1 MSHILKRDQ
10 RRGGRGRFH
19 GRQRWRMRPTFLELE
34 GRALLSTIVVN
45 NPTDTPVAGKTD
57 LRQAIALAN
66 TNGGAESITFD
77 KTVFNTPQTINLDPA
92 LGQLELSDQTGTETI
107 TGPRA
112 GVTIKGNYTTA
123 GVANSVFEIEPGATA
138 TLSGL
143 TITGGNNPI
152 WGGGVDNYYG
162 TATLI
167 DCTVSGN
174 AGGGFVN
181 NFGTA
186 TLTDCTISDNSAS
199 YYGFGGGGGV
209 WSYGTT
215 TLTNCTISG
224 NSAAGGGGLVNYG
237 GTLTLTNCNVSGNS
251 AQSGGGVEYGSGG
264 RYGAEY
270 ATTTLTNCTISGNS
284 AVWGG
289 GLDNI
294 DGAMTLAN
302 CAVDNNQAVATFDFA
317 TAEGGGILSNGG
329 SLSISSSTV
338 AGNTATGVVGAN
350 YPSGLIAGYGIGG
363 GIALGGNAT
372 ATVTNT
378 AFLGNLAQ
386 GAAGASG
393 LIGGEARGGAIAVG
407 RFNTGDDGVVVN
419 DEWVPADRQ
428 RGSRR
433 RRRLGSR
440 RRQRLRRWNLRR
452 RGLLSDP
459 RSNGRQ
465 HEPCLGRPRRSRRQR
480 RRRHR
485 RRPLHLDRRR
495 GDPQENDGR
504 AELRLHQQRQYLWD
518 RELMT

>member
-45 NPTDTPVAGKTD
+45 NPTDTPVAGETD

-112 GVTIKGNYTTA
+112 GVTIKGNYTTSGA
-123 GVANSVFEIEPGATA
+123 ANSVFEIEPGATA

-143 TITGGNNPI
+143 TITGGNNEI
-152 WGGGVDNYYG
+152 FGGGVNDYG

-167 DCTVSGN
+167 DCTISGN
-174 AGGGFVN
+174 AGSGFVN
-181 NFGTA
+181 NFSSA
-186 TLTDCTISDNSAS
+186 TLIDCTISDNSES
-199 YYGFGGGGGV
+199 FYGIRRRRRGV
-209 WSYGTT
+209 ELRNNHAHQLHDQRQLGSPGAAGWPTMAARSRLPTATSAATPPY
-215 TLTNCTISG
+215 
-224 NSAAGGGGLVNYG
+224 SAAGCS
-237 GTLTLTNCNVSGNS
+237 TMASERSTERSTPRPSSPTARS
-251 AQSGGGVEYGSGG
+251 AATRQ
-264 RYGAEY
+264 YGA
-270 ATTTLTNCTISGNS
+270 AGCKTSTARSRSPTAPSTTTRP
-284 AVWGG
+284 W
-289 GLDNI
+289 
-294 DGAMTLAN
+294 
-302 CAVDNNQAVATFDFA
+302 ATFDFA
-317 TAEGGGILSNGG
+317 TAEGGGILSDGG
-329 SLSISSSTV
+329 SLSISSSTL

-407 RFNTGDDGVVVN
+407 LFNTGVDGLEASLTMSGCLLIGNVAQGGAGGSGADGGNASGGGIFVAVDASATLDQTVVSMNLALGGLAGAGGSDGDGIGGGLYISTGGVVTLKKTTVALNFASTSN
-419 DEWVPADRQ
+419 DNIYGTV
-428 RGSRR
+428 S
-433 RRRLGSR
+433 
-440 RRQRLRRWNLRR
+440 
-452 RGLLSDP
+452 
-459 RSNGRQ
+459 
-465 HEPCLGRPRRSRRQR
+465 
-480 RRRHR
+480 
-485 RRPLHLDRRR
+485 
-495 GDPQENDGR
+495 
-504 AELRLHQQRQYLWD
+504 
-518 RELMT
+518 

>member
-112 GVTIKGNYTTA
+112 GVTIKGNYTTS
-123 GVANSVFEIEPGATA
+123 GVANSVFEIEQGATA

-143 TITGGNNPI
+143 TITGGNNAI

-181 NFGTA
+181 NFGSA
-186 TLTDCTISDNSAS
+186 TLTDCTISDNSAG

-224 NSAAGGGGLVNYG
+224 NSAAVGGGLVNYG
-237 GTLTLTNCNVSGNS
+237 GPLTLTNCNVSGNS
-251 AQSGGGVEYGSGG
+251 AQYGGGGILQRG
-264 RYGAEY
+264 RCGAEY

-289 GLDNI
+289 GLQNI
-294 DGAMTLAN
+294 DGAITLAN
-302 CAVDNNQAVATFDFA
+302 CAVDNNQAVGSFDFA
-317 TAEGGGILSNGG
+317 TAEGGGILSYGG

-393 LIGGEARGGAIAVG
+393 VIGGEARGGAIAVG
-407 RFNTGDDGVVVN
+407 RFNTGDDGRVVN

-504 AELRLHQQRQYLWD
+504 AELRLHQQRQHLWD

>member
-92 LGQLELSDQTGTETI
+92 LGQLALSDQTGTETI

-112 GVTIKGNYTTA
+112 GVTIKGNYTTS
-123 GVANSVFEIEPGATA
+123 GVTNSVFEIEQGATA

-143 TITGGNNPI
+143 TITGGNNAI
-152 WGGGVDNYYG
+152 WGGGVDNFYG

-181 NFGTA
+181 NFGSA
-186 TLTDCTISDNSAS
+186 TLTDCTISDNSTG

-224 NSAAGGGGLVNYG
+224 NSAPAGGGGLANYG
-237 GTLTLTNCNVSGNS
+237 GTTTLTNCTVSGNS
-251 AQSGGGVEYGSGG
+251 AQYGGGGVLSEAGFGTV
-264 RYGAEY
+264 Y
-270 ATTTLTNCTISGNS
+270 ATTKLTNCTISGNS

-289 GLDNI
+289 GLENI
-294 DGAMTLAN
+294 NGAMTLAN
-302 CAVDNNQAVATFDFA
+302 CAVDNNQAVASYDLA

-329 SLSISSSTV
+329 SLSISSSTL
-338 AGNTATGVVGAN
+338 AGNTATGVLGAN
-350 YPSGLIAGYGIGG
+350 YPSGLVAGYGLGG
-363 GIALGGNAT
+363 GIALEDNAT

-386 GAAGASG
+386 A
-393 LIGGEARGGAIAVG
+393 L
-407 RFNTGDDGVVVN
+407 
-419 DEWVPADRQ
+419 PA
-428 RGSRR
+428 
-433 RRRLGSR
+433 
-440 RRQRLRRWNLRR
+440 
-452 RGLLSDP
+452 P
-459 RSNGRQ
+459 R
-465 HEPCLGRPRRSRRQR
+465 
-480 RRRHR
+480 
-485 RRPLHLDRRR
+485 D
-495 GDPQENDGR
+495 
-504 AELRLHQQRQYLWD
+504 
-518 RELMT
+518 

>member
-10 RRGGRGRFH
+10 RRGRRGRFH

-77 KTVFNTPQTINLDPA
+77 KKVFNTPQTINLDPA

-112 GVTIKGNYTTA
+112 GVTIKGNYTTG
-123 GVANSVFEIEPGATA
+123 GVTNSVFEIEPGATA

-152 WGGGVDNYYG
+152 FGGGVDDYG

-167 DCTVSGN
+167 DCTISGN
-174 AGGGFVN
+174 PGGGGFVN
-181 NFGTA
+181 NFSSA
-186 TLTDCTISDNSAS
+186 TLTDCTISDNSAGYLGS
-199 YYGFGGGGGV
+199 GGGGGV

-224 NSAAGGGGLVNYG
+224 NSAPFAGGLLNVGGP
-237 GTLTLTNCNVSGNS
+237 LTLTNCNVSGNS
-251 AQSGGGVEYGSGG
+251 AQYGGGGVLNDAGF
-264 RYGAEY
+264 GAEY
-270 ATTTLTNCTISGNS
+270 ATTKLTNCTISGNS
-284 AVWGG
+284 AQYGG
-289 GLDNI
+289 GLENI
-294 DGAMTLAN
+294 SGAMTLAN
-302 CAVDNNQAVATFDFA
+302 CAVDNNQAVATFDFP
-317 TAEGGGILSNGG
+317 TAEGGGILSRGG

-338 AGNTATGVVGAN
+338 AGNTATGVLGLN
-350 YPSGLIAGYGIGG
+350 FPSGLIAGYGIGG
-363 GIALGGNAT
+363 GIALGDFGT

-393 LIGGEARGGAIAVG
+393 LIGGEATGGAIAVG
-407 RFNTGDDGVVVN
+407 RFNNGDDGASLTMSGCLLIGNVAQGGAGGSGADGGNASGGGIFVAVDSSATLDQTVVSMNLALGGLAGAGGSDGDGSGGGLYISTGGVVTLKKTTVALNFASTSN
-419 DEWVPADRQ
+419 DNIYGTV
-428 RGSRR
+428 S
-433 RRRLGSR
+433 
-440 RRQRLRRWNLRR
+440 
-452 RGLLSDP
+452 
-459 RSNGRQ
+459 
-465 HEPCLGRPRRSRRQR
+465 
-480 RRRHR
+480 
-485 RRPLHLDRRR
+485 
-495 GDPQENDGR
+495 
-504 AELRLHQQRQYLWD
+504 
-518 RELMT
+518 

>member
-66 TNGGAESITFD
+66 TNGGAETITFD

-112 GVTIKGNYTTA
+112 GVTIKGNYTTP
-123 GVANSVFEIEPGATA
+123 GVTNSVFEIEPGATA

-152 WGGGVDNYYG
+152 FGGGVDDYG

-167 DCTVSGN
+167 DCTISGN

-181 NFGTA
+181 NFGSA
-186 TLTDCTISDNSAS
+186 TLTDCTISDNSQAI
-199 YYGFGGGGGV
+199 
-209 WSYGTT
+209 TD
-215 TLTNCTISG
+215 
-224 NSAAGGGGLVNYG
+224 SAAAAGCGATEQPRSPTARSAATRHPAGGGLVNYG
-237 GTLTLTNCNVSGNS
+237 GPLTLTNCNVSGNS
-251 AQSGGGVEYGSGG
+251 AQYGGGVLNDGFGAK
-264 RYGAEY
+264 YGAEY

-284 AVWGG
+284 AISGG
-289 GLDNI
+289 GLQNI

-302 CAVDNNQAVATFDFA
+302 CAVDNNQAVGSFDFA

-350 YPSGLIAGYGIGG
+350 YPSGLVAGYGIGG
-363 GIALGGNAT
+363 GIALGGNGT

-407 RFNTGDDGVVVN
+407 RFNTGDDGASLTMSGCLLIGNVAQGGAGGSGADGGNASGGGIFVAVDASATVDQTVVSMNLALGGLAGAGGSDGDGIGGGLYISTGGVVTLKKTTVALNFASTSN
-419 DEWVPADRQ
+419 DNIYGTV
-428 RGSRR
+428 S
-433 RRRLGSR
+433 
-440 RRQRLRRWNLRR
+440 
-452 RGLLSDP
+452 
-459 RSNGRQ
+459 
-465 HEPCLGRPRRSRRQR
+465 
-480 RRRHR
+480 
-485 RRPLHLDRRR
+485 
-495 GDPQENDGR
+495 
-504 AELRLHQQRQYLWD
+504 
-518 RELMT
+518 

>member
-45 NPTDTPVAGKTD
+45 NPTDTPVAGETD

-77 KTVFNTPQTINLDPA
+77 KTVFSTPQTIDLNPA

-112 GVTIKGNYTTA
+112 GVTIKGNYTTG
-123 GVANSVFEIEPGATA
+123 GVTNSVFEIEPGATA

-152 WGGGVDNYYG
+152 FGGGVDDYG

-167 DCTVSGN
+167 DCTISGN
-174 AGGGFVN
+174 AGGGVLSTILAVRHSP
-181 NFGTA
+181 TA
-186 TLTDCTISDNSAS
+186 RSATTPQAI
-199 YYGFGGGGGV
+199 YGFGGGGGV

-224 NSAAGGGGLVNYG
+224 NSAPGGGGLVNYG
-237 GTLTLTNCNVSGNS
+237 GPLTLTNCNVSGNS
-251 AQSGGGVEYGSGG
+251 AQYGGGGIVQRWLRSE
-264 RYGAEY
+264 YGAEY

-284 AVWGG
+284 APWGG
-289 GLDNI
+289 GLENI
-294 DGAMTLAN
+294 YGAMTLAN

-338 AGNTATGVVGAN
+338 AGNTATGVLGAN

-363 GIALGGNAT
+363 GIALGDNGT

-407 RFNTGDDGVVVN
+407 QFNTGDDGASLTMSGCLLIGNVAQGGAGGSGADGGNASGGGIFVALDSSATVDQTVVSMNLALGGLAGAGGSDGDGIGGGLYISTGGVVTLKKTTVALNFASTSN
-419 DEWVPADRQ
+419 DNIYGTV
-428 RGSRR
+428 S
-433 RRRLGSR
+433 
-440 RRQRLRRWNLRR
+440 
-452 RGLLSDP
+452 
-459 RSNGRQ
+459 
-465 HEPCLGRPRRSRRQR
+465 
-480 RRRHR
+480 
-485 RRPLHLDRRR
+485 
-495 GDPQENDGR
+495 
-504 AELRLHQQRQYLWD
+504 
-518 RELMT
+518 